1 MSAPHRSSLLTV
13 KPEWID
19 YNGHLNMAY
28 YNVLFDNAADELFA
42 DFGFGDDYIKRT
54 GYSTFSAEFHVCY
67 LREIHEGNQVYITSQ
82 LLDFDEKRFHFFQ
95 ELYHEDGWLSATG
108 EGLGLHVELAGPK
121 VVPMPP
127 ETYDK
132 MVTIYENHRQLPRPA
147 RAGRSIGIQRK

>member
-1 MSAPHRSSLLTV
+1 
-13 KPEWID
+13 
-19 YNGHLNMAY
+19 MAY